1 MFVGAGNAVI
11 NDEAV
16 MQENI
21 AENGGC
27 ICERARVMRS
37 SGSTAVRVIGRGDR
51 RSLNGLMRL
60 IYSVCVHI
68 FIKLQYLL
76 PV

>member
-16 MQENI
+16 MQGNL
-21 AENGGC
+21 ADSGGC

-37 SGSTAVRVIGRGDR
+37 SGSTAVRVIGKGERT
-51 RSLNGLMRL
+51 SLNGLVRL
-60 IYSVCVHI
+60 IYSVRVYI
-68 FIKLQYLL
+68 YIY
-76 PV
+76 